1 MPRTPTESSPACR
14 GSAKVLRFAAS
25 SAPCLRHCQS
35 DASRASR
42 FAPTSPSDDQDEPL
56 ELSSMANLPM
66 PQLPTS
72 VRTDAGIAN
81 RVTVAR

>member
-1 MPRTPTESSPACR
+1 MPRTPTESSPGFR

-25 SAPCLRHCQS
+25 SARCLRHCLS

-42 FAPTSPSDDQDEPL
+42 FAPKSPSDDQDEPH
-56 ELSSMANLPM
+56 ELSSIADLPM

-72 VRTDAGIAN
+72 VPTDAGIAN
-81 RVTVAR
+81 RVSVAR